1 MTGPLTATASHWA
14 QIGEVTFVPGM
25 RLIFWLHR
33 RLGRWP
39 ARVILYPIVFC
50 YMVANPTARRASR
63 DYLRR
68 IMGTGA
74 AGRPQ
79 PATVRVLRHF
89 AAFAECML
97 DKMLLW
103 GGAFEPKVEI
113 HGEDLIAAQIASGQ
127 GALLICSHLGNVELC
142 RVLSRRIGLKVTVL
156 THTKHAKR
164 FNELLERLD
173 PASQLDLM
181 QVTEISP
188 ATAMLLSEKIARGE
202 LVAIGGDR
210 VPVSTKPLVAWANF
224 LGTAAAFPAGP
235 YVLAHLLQCPVFFL
249 FSIKSGTTNEVHF
262 ERFAETIR
270 LPRTERDAELARFA
284 QQYAERLEHFCRRA
298 PLEWFN
304 FYDFWRLPALDGDH
318 APR

>member
-1 MTGPLTATASHWA
+1 M
-14 QIGEVTFVPGM
+14 
-25 RLIFWLHR
+25 FWLHR

-39 ARVILYPIVFC
+39 ARMILYPIVFW
-50 YMVANPTARRASR
+50 YIVANPAARRASS

-68 IMGTGA
+68 IMDAGTG
-74 AGRPQ
+74 RHQ
-79 PATVRVLRHF
+79 LATVGVLRHF
-89 AAFAECML
+89 AAFAECIL

-103 GGAFEPKVEI
+103 GDAFEPKVEF
-113 HGEDLIAAQIASGQ
+113 HGEEIISAQIASGR
-127 GALLICSHLGNVELC
+127 GALLICSHLGNLELC

-173 PASQLDLM
+173 PASQLDLL

-202 LVAIGGDR
+202 LVAIAGDR
-210 VPVSTKPLVAWANF
+210 VPISTQPLVAWANF
-224 LGTAAAFPAGP
+224 LGTAAAFPTGP
-235 YVLAHLLQCPVFFL
+235 YILAHLLQCPIFLL
-249 FSIKSGTTNEVHF
+249 FSIKAGRTNEVYF
-262 ERFAETIR
+262 ERLAETIR
-270 LPRTERDAELARFA
+270 LPRDEREAELARLA
-284 QQYAERLEHFCRRA
+284 QQYAQRLEHFCRRA
-298 PLEWFN
+298 PFEWFN